1 MHCANKY
8 FVMEKKRILIAEDE
22 TNISDF
28 VRRGLEDFGYEAETA
43 EDGEEAWHKLSSES
57 LPDLLLLDIRM
68 PKMSGLDVCRKV
80 REHYGYQMPVLM
92 LTTLG
97 TTDDIVMGLR
107 AGADDYMVKPFKFME
122 LVARVEALIRRTQ
135 LMLTSVCLHYA
146 DLQLQPASHRA
157 SRQGVTAELSQK
169 EFRLLEYF
177 VSHHDEVL
185 SRRQLLKDV
194 WDKDFDTNTNIVD
207 VYVRYLRS
215 KIDDP
220 FEHKLLHTIVG
231 IGYTM
236 KEE

>member
-1 MHCANKY
+1 
-8 FVMEKKRILIAEDE
+8 
-22 TNISDF
+22 
-28 VRRGLEDFGYEAETA
+28 
-43 EDGEEAWHKLSSES
+43 
-57 LPDLLLLDIRM
+57 
-68 PKMSGLDVCRKV
+68 
-80 REHYGYQMPVLM
+80 
-92 LTTLG
+92 
-97 TTDDIVMGLR
+97 
-107 AGADDYMVKPFKFME
+107 MVKPFKFME